1 MSSLGCSLDRGPESA
16 SVWHYGSPAMLPRSL
31 VETHLALIERAIRR
45 VCRDARIEGEDAN
58 DFDSSVKLALLA
70 NDGAILQ
77 KHEGR
82 ASLATYITVVI
93 RRLLVDQLRTEG
105 RWYASAEA
113 KRRGDAAILLDRL
126 LHRDHRPFEEA
137 AVIVTS
143 RHPQVS
149 AAQLRVIAASLP
161 QRAARPRLVGLGEH
175 DDERFA
181 SQASADD
188 RLLEHDLEERSAFTS
203 RVVSGALAAMTPED
217 RVVLRLRYGKGASIA
232 DIARA
237 LGVAQRPLY
246 RRVEALLA
254 QLRDTLQ
261 HAGLDAASVTDL
273 IGGTGPELEFGL
285 NRSSGV
291 HPATAVARNGDGA
304 QEKS

>member
-1 MSSLGCSLDRGPESA
+1 MSSVGCSLDRGPESA
-16 SVWHYGSPAMLPRSL
+16 SLWHYGSPAMLPRSL
-31 VETHLALIERAIRR
+31 FETHLALIERAIQR
-45 VCRDARIEGEDAN
+45 VCHDARIAGADAD
-58 DFDSSVKLALLA
+58 DFASSVKLALLA
-70 NDGAILQ
+70 NDSAILH

-82 ASLATYITVVI
+82 ASFATYITVVI

-105 RWYASAEA
+105 RWYVSAEA

-126 LHRDHRPFEEA
+126 LHRDHRTFEEA
-137 AVIVTS
+137 AAIVTS

-149 AAQLRVIAASLP
+149 AAELRDIAASLP

-203 RVVSGALAAMTPED
+203 RVISGALAAMTPQD

-237 LGVAQRPLY
+237 LGVEQRPLY
-246 RRVEALLA
+246 RRVENLLA
-254 QLRDTLQ
+254 QLRNTL
-261 HAGLDAASVTDL
+261 HDAGLDAASVTDL
-273 IGGTGPELEFGL
+273 IGGAGTGLDFGL
-285 NRSSGV
+285 RRSSGV
-291 HPATAVARNGDGA
+291 HPATVVRNRDGA
-304 QEKS
+304 EETS